1 MSEPI
6 NKLDN
11 ILSTATRQISQ
22 RKPAVGFLTDPQINN
37 IKTTHKYVIENKSI
51 VYKKYDH
58 AGKLISRVPWSAQPI
73 DEKA

>member
-6 NKLDN
+6 HNLDG
-11 ILSTATRQISQ
+11 ILSTATRRISPK
-22 RKPAVGFLTDPQINN
+22 KPAVGFLTDPQINN
-37 IKTTHKYVIENKSI
+37 KKTTHKYVIENKSI

-58 AGKLISRVPWSAQPI
+58 RGNLISRVPWSIKPI

>member
-1 MSEPI
+1 MNEPI
-6 NKLDN
+6 YKFNN

-22 RKPAVGFLTDPQINN
+22 KRLSVGSLSDPQIANKK
-37 IKTTHKYVIENKSI
+37 ITSKYVIENKSI

-58 AGKLISRVPWSAQPI
+58 HGKLISRVPWSTKPI